1 MTEPPAIPTKMWAL
15 RRAAQLL
22 ADDARQRWR
31 KVGPVGAQGVPLS
44 PEQITEDWLAAVLCA
59 DIPGARV
66 ESVRAGGS
74 SVGTTTRSTLEL
86 TYNGAGAGARLPTR
100 LFVKCASTAPQR
112 LMLGLGGF
120 IQNEPSFYAQV
131 RPGLEIEAPMG
142 YWGAVDGRSWHSI
155 VLLEDVTA
163 TRGARFWK
171 PATNLSRAQIE
182 DLLSHVATWHGT
194 LWDSPWLAAWRW
206 LNTPG
211 EQMRVVDAL
220 IGLADRR
227 AAGARRARAVIPSTL
242 RDRQADLF
250 EGMRRAMELAS
261 QGARTYLH
269 GDLHIANTYRTRDQ
283 KLGIADW
290 QVGLQGSWAFD
301 YAYLLATALKVEDRR
316 SWEHDLLD
324 FYLDQLAAA
333 GGGQIRRAEAWQ
345 AYRQA
350 TLYPYFAWT
359 YTLGRSRLQPRF
371 QPDQVS
377 LVMIERIA
385 AAIEDLDSLGAVG
398 L

>member
-1 MTEPPAIPTKMWAL
+1 MWAL

-22 ADDARQRWR
+22 ADDARQRLG
-31 KVGPVGAQGVPLS
+31 KVGPVSAQGVPRS
-44 PEQITEDWLAAVLCA
+44 PGQITEDWLTAMLCA
-59 DIPGARV
+59 DIPGAGV
-66 ESVRAGGS
+66 ESVRAVGS

-86 TYNGAGAGARLPTR
+86 TYNDAGASAGLPTR

-120 IQNEPSFYAQV
+120 IQNEPSFYAHV
-131 RPGLEIEAPMG
+131 RPGLEIEAPIG
-142 YWGAVDGRSWHSI
+142 YCGAVDGRSWHSI

-163 TRGARFWK
+163 TRGASFWK
-171 PATNLSRAQIE
+171 PGTKIARPDIE
-182 DLLSHVATWHGT
+182 HLLSQVARWHGT
-194 LWDSPWLAAWRW
+194 LWESRQLAARRW
-206 LNTPG
+206 LKSPG
-211 EQMRVVDAL
+211 EQMRVIDAL

-227 AAGARRARAVIPSTL
+227 KPGARRARAVIPSTL

-250 EGMRRAMELAS
+250 AGMRRAMELAS
-261 QGARTYLH
+261 HGARTYLH

-283 KLGIADW
+283 RLGIADW

-301 YAYLLATALKVEDRR
+301 YAYLVATALDVGDRR
-316 SWEHDLLD
+316 EWEHDLLD

-333 GGGQIRRAEAWQ
+333 GGGRITRDDAWQ

-350 TLYPYFAWT
+350 TLYPYFAWV
-359 YTLGRSRLQPRF
+359 YTIGRSRLQPRF